1 MCFEALN
8 YPEWLEKYAPI
19 DRRRMFQTQ
28 VIDPMNRIM
37 HAIGEPLLTID
48 GQLIKDDTID
58 GLEFPE

>member
-37 HAIGEPLLTID
+37 HAIGEPLLSID
-48 GQLIKDDTID
+48 GQLIKDDTLD